1 MKKILFFLLFVN
13 IIFIFDVRSN
23 ESISNVVVD
32 GSYYDWNVYYM
43 DDLSGNK
50 KCYIVSF
57 AKKTIG
63 NYKKDRKPYL
73 MIAYFKAREVEEV
86 SVFADYNYKLKSS
99 IYVGVDNKQF
109 RMFTKDKFAWTKS
122 VNDDKMLI
130 TEILKAKEIK
140 IRGETV
146 NGEYTV
152 DTFSTNGLTR
162 AYKRMIELC
171 ED

>member
-63 NYKKDRKPYL
+63 NYKNDRKPYL

>member
-23 ESISNVVVD
+23 EPMNSVIVD

-57 AKKTIG
+57 TKKTIG

-130 TEILKAKEIK
+130 KEILKAKEIK